1 LQKNQGFLWG
11 VEKKFENFFSLCR
24 SCGAVTSK
32 TLAILTILH
41 NFHKIIQELGE
52 RGFSLISAGY
62 DHIIIMNHN
71 RRWNSM
77 DLDNKVRT
85 DDEDSNR
92 LDFLD
97 RRTAFEWL
105 ETYEGLGTT
114 FRNLCIWLLS
124 QAVGEKYARWMLGG
138 NRREY
143 AEWKRRMT
151 EAAKKSGHPVLVD
164 AVKARPELSAIPS
177 RGISEPNTNTES

>member
-1 LQKNQGFLWG
+1 
-11 VEKKFENFFSLCR
+11 
-24 SCGAVTSK
+24 
-32 TLAILTILH
+32 
-41 NFHKIIQELGE
+41 
-52 RGFSLISAGY
+52 
-62 DHIIIMNHN
+62 
-71 RRWNSM
+71 M

-164 AVKARPELSAIPS
+164 AVKARPEYPLGVLVNPTPTLNLEEVQHHEQHESADS
-177 RGISEPNTNTES
+177 D